1 MTDFLD
7 VCYDAIKL
15 QGKGIPNTIESVPSS
30 DLEQIKNK
38 RLVFVGCG
46 DSFAVAEYGKYVF
59 LSVYMNAI
67 SLSPPELKRI
77 PLDENNIIVGITASG
92 RSIATIDALEYA
104 KKENAVT
111 VTLTDNPSGST
122 TEIADYV
129 WLTKSGVN
137 SYNIS
142 PSVPTTSAMAYLLK
156 LATMKESTPHSRL
169 SEDSHHLVENGESI
183 VDWAEHA
190 GKEISQIADLK
201 KPLYMISDGPNFVAA
216 QLGMMKFNEYSL
228 VKGIAALREEFQ
240 HHYNLSINNEDRAV
254 LITDAPAM
262 KADKIFMDIL
272 TNTLNMQV
280 YHLLAGKKLL
290 LTSSFGQA
298 IANAIALQMAA
309 YYTTLRYNPSMQKF
323 KQPHADAFK
332 IY

>member
-7 VCYDAIKL
+7 VCYNAIKL
-15 QGKGIPNTIESVPSS
+15 QGKGIPNTLESVPSS
-30 DLEQIKNK
+30 NLEHIKKK

-46 DSFAVAEYGKYVF
+46 DSHAVAEYGKYAF
-59 LSVYMNAI
+59 LSVHMNAI

-77 PLDENNIIVGITASG
+77 PLDENTLVVGITASG
-92 RSIATIDALEYA
+92 RSLATIDALEYA
-104 KKENAVT
+104 KKEDAVT
-111 VTLTDNPSGST
+111 VTLTDNQSGST
-122 TEIADYV
+122 TEIVDYV

-156 LATMKESTPHSRL
+156 LAALKEAIPHSRL
-169 SEDSHHLVENGESI
+169 SDDSHHLTENCENI
-183 VDWAEHA
+183 IDWAERA
-190 GKEISQIADLK
+190 GKEISQIADMT
-201 KPLYMISDGPNFVAA
+201 KPFYMISDGPNFVAA

-228 VKGIAALREEFQ
+228 VKGFAALREDFQ
-240 HHYNLSINNEDRAV
+240 HHYNLSINNDDRAV
-254 LITDAPAM
+254 LITDVPIEEQD
-262 KADKIFMDIL
+262 KAFMDVL

-280 YHLLAGKKLL
+280 YHLLSDNKLQL
-290 LTSSFGQA
+290 ASPFGQA

-309 YYTTLRYNPSMQKF
+309 YYTTIQYNPKMQGF
-323 KQPHADAFK
+323 KQPNADAFK

>member
-15 QGKGIPNTIESVPSS
+15 QGKGIPKTIESVPSS
-30 DLEQIKNK
+30 NLEQIKNK

-46 DSFAVAEYGKYVF
+46 DSYAVAEYGKYVF
-59 LSVYMNAI
+59 LSVHMNAI

-77 PLDENNIIVGITASG
+77 PLDENTLVVGITASG

-111 VTLTDNPSGST
+111 VTLTDNPTGST

-129 WLTKSGVN
+129 WMTKSGVD

-156 LATMKESTPHSRL
+156 LAALEEAMPHSRL
-169 SEDSHHLVENGESI
+169 SDDSHYLTVNSENI
-183 VDWAEHA
+183 IDWAENT
-190 GKEISQIADLK
+190 GKEISQIVDIT
-201 KPLYMISDGPNFVAA
+201 KPLYVISDGPNFVAA
-216 QLGMMKFNEYSL
+216 QLGMMKFDEYSL

-240 HHYNLSINNEDRAV
+240 HHYNLSINNDDCAV
-254 LITDAPAM
+254 LITDAPI
-262 KADKIFMDIL
+262 KAVDKTFMDVL

-280 YHLLAGKKLL
+280 YHLWSDKKLL
-290 LTSSFGQA
+290 LASPFGQA

-309 YYTTLRYNPSMQKF
+309 YHTTLRYNPGMQKF

>member
-7 VCYDAIKL
+7 VCYNAIKL

-46 DSFAVAEYGKYVF
+46 DSYAVAEYGRYVF
-59 LSVYMNAI
+59 LSVHVNAN

-77 PLDENNIIVGITASG
+77 PLDTNTLVVGITASG

-104 KKENAVT
+104 KKEGAVT

-122 TEIADYV
+122 TEFVDHV
-129 WLTKSGVN
+129 WLTKSGVD

-142 PSVPTTSAMAYLLK
+142 PSVPTTCAMAYLLR
-156 LATMKESTPHSRL
+156 LAALKDATLHSRL
-169 SEDSHHLVENGESI
+169 SDDSHSLIENGENVI
-183 VDWAEHA
+183 DWAEDT
-190 GKEISQIADLK
+190 GKEISQIADMEK
-201 KPLYMISDGPNFVAA
+201 QLYMISDGPNFVAA

-240 HHYNLSINNEDRAV
+240 HHYNLSINNDERAV
-254 LITDAPAM
+254 LITDAPIEV
-262 KADKIFMDIL
+262 ADKVFMDVL

-280 YHLLAGKKLL
+280 YHLHSDKELP
-290 LTSSFGQA
+290 LTSPFGQA